1 MPFTPSVSSKVTI
14 KNENCKGV
22 LYFLLCAG
30 FALGETTN
38 PSNGNATTTGN
49 LRL

>member
-1 MPFTPSVSSKVTI
+1 MPLTPSVSSKVGI

-22 LYFLLCAG
+22 LYFLLGAG
-30 FALGETTN
+30 LALGETTN
-38 PSNGNATTTGN
+38 PSKGNATTTRN